1 MHLEVGELSAMNAE
15 QRSAHLD
22 AITRAV
28 HCDPFA
34 VLGAHRCDSAWVV
47 RCLLPEADVVE
58 VMDERGAVLGQAN
71 ATPGSDVFEVWCTA
85 SPGAYRLRIHDA
97 DGVRT
102 EDDAYRFQ
110 SPIGELDR
118 YLLGEGRHLQMYDVL
133 GAHCVHIDGIAGV
146 HFGVWAPNA
155 QRVSVVGAFNNWD
168 GRRHPMR
175 RHPGNGVWDLFL
187 PGCAPGAMYKFELL
201 DSNAEPLPLKADPFA
216 RRMEAPPGNA
226 CIVNASHHQW
236 ADAQWMATRDR
247 CCALDRPMS
256 IYEVHLGSWR
266 HALEPKPR
274 KLSYLELA
282 DQLVA
287 YVKDMGFTHVELLPI
302 TEHPFE
308 GSWGYQPIG
317 LFAPTY
323 RHGEPDGFKVL
334 VDAFHRAGIA
344 VILDWVAAHFPR
356 DEHGLARFDGSC
368 LYEHEDTRRG
378 EHRDW
383 GTLIYNY
390 GRREVENY
398 LIASALWWT
407 NEYHIDALRVD
418 AVASMLYLDYSRND
432 GDWLP
437 NEHGG
442 NENLQAVEF
451 LRRLNVAVHG
461 AGAVTMA
468 EESTDW
474 PGVSRPAE
482 HGGLGF
488 SYKWNMG
495 WMHDTLAYIS
505 EDAVHRS
512 YHHERMSFGLLYAF
526 GENYILPLSHDEVV
540 HGKGSLI
547 ARMPGDDWQAFAN
560 LRVYLSFMY
569 ASPGKKLLF
578 MGGEF
583 AQRNEWNV
591 DGSLDWHLLDDPL
604 HQGVQR
610 LLRDLN
616 YLHSARAALHRFD
629 TQSQGFEWVSC
640 DDRVHSVFSFL
651 RRGAADELVLAVF
664 NFTPVVR
671 DQYHIGVPCA
681 GCYVEL
687 LNSDAHE
694 YGGSGV
700 GNLSRVCSVP
710 TPAHGYSHSI
720 ALRLPPLAALY
731 FAIEG

>member
-1 MHLEVGELSAMNAE
+1 MTSTAGTAQFE
-15 QRSAHLD
+15 Q
-22 AITRAV
+22 ITHGR
-28 HCDPFA
+28 HDNPFA
-34 VLGAHRCDSAWVV
+34 VLGPHRTTAGWVV
-47 RCLLPEADVVE
+47 RGLRPDAARVE
-58 VMDERGAVLGQAN
+58 VIDNAGKVLGQAMPI
-71 ATPGSDVFEVWCTA
+71 PGSDVFEVPLNA
-85 SPGAYRLRIHDA
+85 APGAYRLRIHDA
-97 DGVRT
+97 QGAHD
-102 EDDAYRFQ
+102 EEDAYRFA

-118 YLLGEGRHLQMYDVL
+118 YLLGEGTHLQMYEVL
-133 GAHCVHIDGIAGV
+133 GAHCTYIEGVAGV

-155 QRVSVVGAFNNWD
+155 KRVSVLGPFNDWD

-175 RHPGNGVWDLFL
+175 RHPSNGVWDLFL
-187 PGCAPGAMYKFELL
+187 PGCAEGTMYKFELL
-201 DSNAEPLPLKADPFA
+201 DANGHRLPLKADPFA

-226 CIVNASHHQW
+226 CIVHESHHEW
-236 ADAQWMATRDR
+236 ADQQWMATRER
-247 CCALDRPMS
+247 ACALDRPMS

-266 HALEPKPR
+266 QALDPQPR
-274 KLSYLELA
+274 KLSYIELA

-287 YVKDMGFTHVELLPI
+287 YVKDMGFTHVELLPV

-317 LFAPTY
+317 LFAPSH
-323 RHGEPDGFKVL
+323 RQGDPDGFKVL

-356 DEHGLARFDGSC
+356 DEHGLVRFDGTC
-368 LYEHEDTRRG
+368 LYEHEDSRRG

-398 LIASALWWT
+398 LIASALWWA

-418 AVASMLYLDYSRND
+418 AVASMLYLDYSRED

-437 NEHGG
+437 NERGG
-442 NENLQAVEF
+442 NENFEAIEF

-474 PGVSRPAE
+474 PMVSRPSE
-482 HGGLGF
+482 YGGLGF

-495 WMHDTLAYIS
+495 WMHDTLSYLS
-505 EDAVHRS
+505 EDSVHRK

-547 ARMPGDDWQAFAN
+547 ARMPGDDWQQFAN
-560 LRVYLSFMY
+560 LRVYFSFMY

-578 MGGEF
+578 MGCEF
-583 AQRNEWNV
+583 AQVKEWNV
-591 DGSLDWHLLDDPL
+591 DGSLDWHLLSRAHHD
-604 HQGVQR
+604 GVQR
-610 LLRDLN
+610 LVRDLN
-616 YLHSARAALHRFD
+616 HLHSDRAALHRLD
-629 TQSQGFEWVSC
+629 TSPEGFEWISC
-640 DDRVHSVFSFL
+640 DDAAHSVFSFL
-651 RRGAADELVLAVF
+651 RRGHSDEMLLAVF
-664 NFTPVVR
+664 NFTPVIREHYRV
-671 DQYHIGVPCA
+671 GVPHA
-681 GCYVEL
+681 GRYVEL
-687 LNSDAHE
+687 LNSDARE

-700 GNLSRVCSVP
+700 GNEGAVVSSP
-710 TPAHGYSHSI
+710 TPVDGQPHSI
-720 ALRLPPLAALY
+720 ELCLPPLGALY
-731 FAIEG
+731 FQIDDAIEANA

>member
-1 MHLEVGELSAMNAE
+1 MKSMTYPFELTQLSNG
-15 QRSAHLD
+15 SHGN
-22 AITRAV
+22 
-28 HCDPFA
+28 PFA
-34 VLGAHRCDSAWVV
+34 VLGPHRLAGGWVV
-47 RCLLPEADVVE
+47 RCMQPDARCVE
-58 VMDERGAVLGQAN
+58 VIDSRGEVLGQALP
-71 ATPGSDVFEVWCTA
+71 TPGSDVVEVLLA
-85 SPGAYRLRIHDA
+85 AAPGAYQLRVHDVH
-97 DGVRT
+97 GMHV
-102 EDDAYRFQ
+102 EDDAYRFE

-118 YLLGEGRHLQMYDVL
+118 HLLGEGRHLQMYEVL
-133 GAHCVHIDGIAGV
+133 GAHCTYIDGVAGV
-146 HFGVWAPNA
+146 QVGVWAPNA
-155 QRVSVVGAFNNWD
+155 RRVSVIGAFNNWD

-175 RHPGNGVWDLFL
+175 RHPSNGVWDLFL
-187 PGCAPGAMYKFELL
+187 PGCEEGTMYKFELL
-201 DSNAEPLPLKADPFA
+201 DANAQRLPLKADPFA

-226 CIVNASHHQW
+226 CIVHESHHQW
-236 ADAQWMATRDR
+236 DDAQWMATRER
-247 CCALDRPMS
+247 SCAMDRPMS

-266 HALEPKPR
+266 QALDPQPR
-274 KLSYLELA
+274 KLSYVELA

-287 YVKDMGFTHVELLPI
+287 YVKEMGFTHVELLPV

-323 RHGEPDGFKVL
+323 RHGDPDGFKVL

-356 DEHGLARFDGSC
+356 DEHGLARFDGTC
-368 LYEHEDTRRG
+368 LYEHEDVRRG

-407 NEYHIDALRVD
+407 CEYHIDALRVD
-418 AVASMLYLDYSRND
+418 AVASMLYLDYSREE

-442 NENLQAVEF
+442 NENIEAIEF
-451 LRRLNVAVHG
+451 LRRLNVAVH
-461 AGAVTMA
+461 AVGAVTMA

-474 PGVSRPAE
+474 PVVSRPTE

-505 EDAVHRS
+505 EDPLHRK
-512 YHHERMSFGLLYAF
+512 HHHNRMSFGLLYAF

-547 ARMPGDDWQAFAN
+547 ARMPGDEWQAFAN

-578 MGGEF
+578 MGANLRKSKSGMWMG
-583 AQRNEWNV
+583 RWT
-591 DGSLDWHLLDDPL
+591 GICSRSL
-604 HQGVQR
+604 
-610 LLRDLN
+610 
-616 YLHSARAALHRFD
+616 Y
-629 TQSQGFEWVSC
+629 TT
-640 DDRVHSVFSFL
+640 VFSVWC
-651 RRGAADELVLAVF
+651 R
-664 NFTPVVR
+664 
-671 DQYHIGVPCA
+671 I
-681 GCYVEL
+681 
-687 LNSDAHE
+687 
-694 YGGSGV
+694 
-700 GNLSRVCSVP
+700 
-710 TPAHGYSHSI
+710 
-720 ALRLPPLAALY
+720 
-731 FAIEG
+731 

>member
-1 MHLEVGELSAMNAE
+1 MQPGVE
-15 QRSAHLD
+15 R
-22 AITRAV
+22 
-28 HCDPFA
+28 
-34 VLGAHRCDSAWVV
+34 
-47 RCLLPEADVVE
+47 VE
-58 VMDERGAVLGQAN
+58 VIDDTGQVLGQAMP
-71 ATPGSDVFEVWCTA
+71 TPGSDVIEVLLA
-85 SPGAYRLRIHDA
+85 AAPGAYKLRIHDA
-97 DGVRT
+97 HGVHD
-102 EDDAYRFQ
+102 EHDAYRFE

-118 YLLGEGRHLQMYDVL
+118 HLLGEGRHLQMYEVL
-133 GAHCVHIDGIAGV
+133 GAHRTHIDGVAGV
-146 HFGVWAPNA
+146 QIGVWAPNA
-155 QRVSVVGAFNNWD
+155 RRVSVIGAFNNWD

-175 RHPGNGVWDLFL
+175 RHPSNGVWDLFL
-187 PGCAPGAMYKFELL
+187 PGCEEGTMYKFELL
-201 DSNAEPLPLKADPFA
+201 DANARRLPLKADPFA

-226 CIVNASHHQW
+226 CIVHESHHQW

-266 HALEPKPR
+266 HALDPQPR
-274 KLSYLELA
+274 KLSYVELA

-287 YVKDMGFTHVELLPI
+287 YVKEMGFTHVELLPI

-317 LFAPTY
+317 LFAPSH
-323 RHGEPDGFKVL
+323 RQGEPDDFKVL

-356 DEHGLARFDGSC
+356 DEHGLALFDGTC
-368 LYEHEDTRRG
+368 LYEHEDVRRG

-398 LIASALWWT
+398 LIASALWWAS
-407 NEYHIDALRVD
+407 EYHIDALRVD
-418 AVASMLYLDYSRND
+418 AVASMLYLDYSRAE

-442 NENLQAVEF
+442 NENLEAIEF

-474 PGVSRPAE
+474 PQVSRPAE

-495 WMHDTLAYIS
+495 WMHDTLAYIG
-505 EDAVHRS
+505 EDPVHRK
-512 YHHERMSFGLLYAF
+512 HHHNRLSFGLLYAF

-583 AQRNEWNV
+583 AQVREWNA
-591 DGSLDWHLLDDPL
+591 DGSLDWHLLEQPY
-604 HQGVQR
+604 HHGVQR
-610 LLRDLN
+610 LVQDLN
-616 YLHSARAALHRFD
+616 HLHSSHAALHRFD
-629 TQSQGFEWVSC
+629 TQAWGFEWIDC
-640 DDRVHSVFSFL
+640 DDHEHSVFSFM
-651 RRGAADELVLAVF
+651 RRGEAGELVLAIF
-664 NFTPVVR
+664 NFTPVPR
-671 DQYHIGVPCA
+671 DHHLLGVPEA
-681 GCYVEL
+681 GTYAEL
-687 LNSDAHE
+687 FNSDARE

-700 GNLSRVCSVP
+700 GNLGTVTSSP
-710 TPAHGYSHSI
+710 TPADGHAHSI
-720 ALRLPPLAALY
+720 ALRLPPLGALY
-731 FAIEG
+731 FEIER